1 MYKHMEVSKLRAYVT
16 KWGNS
21 LGVRIPASMA
31 EEVQIEN
38 GTPVE
43 IEVRDEMIVIRRQ
56 KFNLKELL
64 AQITPENVHEEVSPG
79 DPVGKEAW

>member
-1 MYKHMEVSKLRAYVT
+1 MQTYVT

-21 LGVRIPASMA
+21 LGIRIPASMA

-43 IEVRDEMIVIRRQ
+43 IEVRDEVILIRRKKYSLEQ
-56 KFNLKELL
+56 LL
-64 AQITPENVHEEVSPG
+64 AQITPENLHQEVSSG
-79 DPVGKEAW
+79 GPVGNEAW